1 MVVTKKEFQEIIE
14 QVNSILTKL
23 DDRLKTLE
31 QATANKTTPKARSQE
46 KT

>member
-1 MVVTKKEFQEIIE
+1 MVVTKKEFQDMITQI
-14 QVNSILTKL
+14 NSILTKL

-31 QATANKTTPKARSQE
+31 QAAVSKPTPKARSQE

>member
-14 QVNSILTKL
+14 QVNSILKKL
-23 DDRLKTLE
+23 DDRIKTLE
-31 QATANKTTPKARSQE
+31 QGTANKTTPKARSQE